1 MMIGLDRTGIFLI
14 SALVV
19 GLIILA
25 ATASVGIYNIDEL
38 GYLLSADTLHNSGN
52 FVVQNGRKEFASLD
66 LKLWLHVDGPQGM
79 VSQYPVGTAVAALP
93 LIGAFGQNSLIIL
106 NLLAGVGSLFTT
118 YALTMRLFASTQ
130 VANLTVAHLA
140 LCTFWAEYVVGH
152 WPHSVSIFF
161 VLVSCLLFLVSLD
174 RTRFAWHPAVWSGFF
189 VGLGMFFRLEGIL
202 LLPGITALTILYAK
216 RPIQVL
222 LGGALGLSPMMLFM
236 ALSNKVRFGT
246 FNPLSYGQVGGG
258 TYALNYLVPGIV
270 ILICLAGLVIVR
282 QLGEYRYRVAL
293 GIVVATILMLAA
305 FFTSPLQS
313 SLLKIFGGIHAILID
328 ATIIQD
334 TRAGGLERLPDGTVL
349 FWGLP
354 KKALVQSMPWLGCL
368 AALAGLASRDRKRSV
383 MFVLVIFVAWSIP
396 FILRSWHGG
405 FGANMRYFLPTI
417 PLLAALSAWVII
429 EFVKRLQHS
438 EIRVVLYSVVATS
451 LLTVVWL
458 LLNPDWT
465 NRLHQI
471 VSLNLFIAIAALSL
485 TAGFLRRRTPT
496 LFALYAICT
505 GLLLS
510 SVLAVYDYTKAQ
522 LHREHAAE
530 YSRAVSTIS
539 GRSLF
544 YGIPRWFYPAF
555 GKPEQLVA
563 FKDPQRAELD
573 FDFIEEACR
582 LQYRVFFE
590 HFVIQQV
597 GPLEDR
603 LIDFDW
609 EPGGQVLN
617 LKELAC

>member
-1 MMIGLDRTGIFLI
+1 
-14 SALVV
+14 
-19 GLIILA
+19 
-25 ATASVGIYNIDEL
+25 
-38 GYLLSADTLHNSGN
+38 
-52 FVVQNGRKEFASLD
+52 
-66 LKLWLHVDGPQGM
+66 
-79 VSQYPVGTAVAALP
+79 
-93 LIGAFGQNSLIIL
+93 
-106 NLLAGVGSLFTT
+106 
-118 YALTMRLFASTQ
+118 
-130 VANLTVAHLA
+130 
-140 LCTFWAEYVVGH
+140 
-152 WPHSVSIFF
+152 
-161 VLVSCLLFLVSLD
+161 
-174 RTRFAWHPAVWSGFF
+174 
-189 VGLGMFFRLEGIL
+189 
-202 LLPGITALTILYAK
+202 
-216 RPIQVL
+216 
-222 LGGALGLSPMMLFM
+222 
-236 ALSNKVRFGT
+236 
-246 FNPLSYGQVGGG
+246 
-258 TYALNYLVPGIV
+258 
-270 ILICLAGLVIVR
+270 
-282 QLGEYRYRVAL
+282 
-293 GIVVATILMLAA
+293 
-305 FFTSPLQS
+305 
-313 SLLKIFGGIHAILID
+313 
-328 ATIIQD
+328 
-334 TRAGGLERLPDGTVL
+334 
-349 FWGLP
+349 
-354 KKALVQSMPWLGCL
+354 
-368 AALAGLASRDRKRSV
+368 

-530 YSRAVSTIS
+530 YSRAVSTIP

-573 FDFIEEACR
+573 FDFIDEACR